1 MRILV
6 PQFYHAGYHDKA
18 SEIFQ
23 ACPDTESGSSSYNK
37 TKDTYTVIGIGV
49 DIWENIDDFH
59 FTYKTLHG
67 DGSITARID
76 GIEDV
81 YEWTKAGLMIRNS
94 LDATAENVMMLVTPS
109 GRMAFQYRN
118 TKAGMT
124 YSTSAPVGT
133 VQLPYWIRL
142 IRKGNLLVGE
152 HSSDGVNWQRVLP
165 GKDPNQSL
173 SIEITMNET
182 TYIGL
187 AVTSH
192 NPSRSAEA
200 TISNI
205 RLTDNVKPSGPF
217 TVSED
222 INLLSVKLLK
232 N

>member
-1 MRILV
+1 
-6 PQFYHAGYHDKA
+6 
-18 SEIFQ
+18 
-23 ACPDTESGSSSYNK
+23 
-37 TKDTYTVIGIGV
+37 
-49 DIWENIDDFH
+49 
-59 FTYKTLHG
+59 
-67 DGSITARID
+67 
-76 GIEDV
+76 
-81 YEWTKAGLMIRNS
+81 
-94 LDATAENVMMLVTPS
+94 
-109 GRMAFQYRN
+109 MAFQYRN

-124 YSTSAPVGT
+124 YSTSTPVGT
-133 VQLPYWIRL
+133 VQLPHWVRL

-152 HSSDGVNWQRVLP
+152 HSSDGVNWQRVIP

-192 NPSRSAEA
+192 NPSRTAEA

-205 RLTDNVKPSGPF
+205 RLTDNVKPGGPF
-217 TVSED
+217 TVSEN